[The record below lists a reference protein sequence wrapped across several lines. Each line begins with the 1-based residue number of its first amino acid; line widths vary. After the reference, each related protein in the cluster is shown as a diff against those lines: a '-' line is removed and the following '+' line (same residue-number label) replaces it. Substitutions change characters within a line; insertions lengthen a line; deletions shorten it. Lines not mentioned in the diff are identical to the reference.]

1 MKKLET
7 KLIELNSSELIEING
22 GIFEILLGACALGA
36 AVYGAGYA
44 CGQAYYHYINY
55 FSF

>member
-44 CGQAYYHYINY
+44 CGQAYYHYTHP
-55 FSF
+55 